1 MINRQKRPRKAVY
14 HILLEGNLDPKWAD
28 WFDGLTMAASGG
40 GKTYLSGEL
49 ADQAAL
55 HGVLDK
61 INNLGLVLLL
71 VARED
76 ICLPLEFRP

>member
-1 MINRQKRPRKAVY
+1 MLDKRKQLQRAVY
-14 HILLEGNLDPKWAD
+14 HILVEADLDPKWAD
-28 WFDGLTMAASGG
+28 WFDGLVMVSHGD

-76 ICLPLEFRP
+76 ICLPLESRS